1 MWQQLYAQRAR
12 NSTRSAIREILKV
25 TQQPDVISFA
35 GGLPAAELFPI
46 ERIRHAT
53 DVILSEQGRRA
64 LQYSVSEGLPEL
76 REWVAQRLSSERVMV
91 RPENVLITS
100 GSQQGLDMLGQLFL
114 DEGDCI
120 AVENPTYL
128 GALQAW
134 RRFGLDYCCVSAD
147 ANGMIV
153 DELAQ
158 KLQSVTPK
166 LLYIPPNFQ
175 NPSGTTLSL
184 SRRQQL
190 IALARQH
197 QLPIIEDDAY
207 GDLRYSGEP
216 QPSLFTLDGQHTGQI
231 DGTVIHVGTVSK
243 ILTPGLR
250 VGWVVAPIPVIE
262 KLVEFKQSTDL
273 HTNTLAQLIAIQL
286 LSDGSL
292 ASHIDTL
299 RTTYRERR
307 DVMLASLERY
317 FPATCRW
324 TRPEGG
330 MFLMVTLPEHMDS
343 TDLLEKAVAQNVA
356 FVPGSAFYLNAEGR
370 NTLRLNFS
378 NAQPA
383 QIEEG
388 IGRLGHLLSQ

>member
-1 MWQQLYAQRAR
+1 MWQNLYAQRAK
-12 NSTRSAIREILKV
+12 NSRRSAIREILKV

-53 DVILSEQGRRA
+53 DVILSEQGQRA

-76 REWVAQRLSSERVMV
+76 REWVAGRYSTAGFEI

-100 GSQQGLDMLGQLFL
+100 GSQQALDMLGKLFL

-134 RRFGLDYCCVSAD
+134 GRFGLTHCCISAD
-147 ANGMIV
+147 HDGMVV

-158 KLQSVTPK
+158 KMATDRPK

-184 SRRQQL
+184 PRRQQL
-190 IALARQH
+190 VALARQH
-197 QLPIIEDDAY
+197 NMPIFEDDAY
-207 GDLRYSGEP
+207 GELRYSGETL
-216 QPSLFTLDGQHTGQI
+216 PSLLAVDSADLGAVNGH
-231 DGTVIHVGTVSK
+231 VIHIGTVSK

-250 VGWVVAPIPVIE
+250 VGWVIAPEAVID
-262 KLVEFKQSTDL
+262 KLVEFKQSADL
-273 HTNTLAQLIAIQL
+273 HTNTLAQLIAVHLLNDGQL
-286 LSDGSL
+286 DQ
-292 ASHIDTL
+292 HIATL

-307 DVMLASLERY
+307 DVMLAALKAH
-317 FPATCRW
+317 FPTSCRW
-324 TRPEGG
+324 TFPDGG
-330 MFLMVTLPEHMDS
+330 MFLMVTLPEHVDS
-343 TDLLEKAVAQNVA
+343 LDLLQQALAQKVA
-356 FVPGSAFYLNAEGR
+356 FVPGSAFYLNGEGT

-378 NAQPA
+378 NAKPDL
-383 QIEEG
+383 IEEG
-388 IGRLGHLLSQ
+388 IQRLGVLLAG